1 MKRRIIFVLGAI
13 TATALTLSTTLP
25 AQAITP
31 TISEVRYLNGP
42 AGDDE
47 VIGLALTSDAQTAVL
62 TSDADQAWVVDVS
75 SNVATEI
82 LGMSRPGAVV
92 LDSQETYAYIVSDY
106 FEVTKVDLA
115 TAEVDDVWTDT
126 SSSFY
131 ATELFLSPDG
141 ARLFGVGLSGS
152 WPNFTPGVVALDF
165 YSGVI
170 SQYDAPNVGLP
181 NQAAF
186 HEASGQILI
195 PYSSDSTGFDIF
207 DTTSNTVTDVPWAG
221 AGNLVACDSQ
231 SGVTM
236 CLVDDNTSPYLAKV
250 SLAGSLVDTAYLDYD
265 AATAMLR
272 LDPAGSLAFVQTYSS
287 ASNPGSMQSFDT
299 ANMSALP
306 TLLTTVIEDPEN
318 MEIAADAGQLWIHGY
333 YAGSEYDGG
342 YHVVQYAEQDV
353 DSGEELANTGTD
365 LMMTGAL
372 AVVGALALGVGVMT
386 RSATRR
392 QRA

>member
-1 MKRRIIFVLGAI
+1 MRKRIVVGLGAI
-13 TATALTLSTTLP
+13 TATALTLSTALP
-25 AQAITP
+25 AQAYIP

-92 LDSQETYAYIVSDY
+92 LDSQETYAYIVSDF

-126 SSSFY
+126 SSNFY
-131 ATELFLSPDG
+131 ATELFLSSDG
-141 ARLFGVGLSGS
+141 ARLFGVGVSGS

-165 YSGVI
+165 SSGVI
-170 SQYDAPNVGLP
+170 SQYDAPNFGLP
-181 NQAAF
+181 NQAAY

-195 PYSSDSTGFDIF
+195 PYYVSGSTGFDIF
-207 DTTSNTVTDVPWAG
+207 DTASNTFTDDPWTAAG
-221 AGNLVACDSQ
+221 ALVACDSQ
-231 SGVTM
+231 SGVIM
-236 CLVDDNTSPYLAKV
+236 CLVDDTSPYLAKV
-250 SLAGSLVDTAYLDYD
+250 SLAGSVLDTVYLDFD
-265 AATAMLR
+265 AANAMLR
-272 LDPAGSLAFVQTYSS
+272 LPPGGSLAFVQTYSS
-287 ASNPGSMQSFDT
+287 ASNPGVMQSFDI

-318 MEIAADAGQLWIHGY
+318 LEIAADAGQLWIHGY
-333 YAGSEYDGG
+333 YGGSEYYGG
-342 YHVVQYAEQDV
+342 YHVVQYAEQEGG
-353 DSGEELANTGTD
+353 SGKLANTGAD
-365 LMMTGAL
+365 LTMTGAL
-372 AVVGALALGVGVMT
+372 AVVGALALGAGVMT
-386 RSATRR
+386 RRVARR
-392 QRA
+392 QRS

>member
-1 MKRRIIFVLGAI
+1 MSRRIIFGLGAI
-13 TATALTLSTTLP
+13 TATALTLSTALP
-25 AQAITP
+25 AQAHIP

-92 LDSQETYAYIVSDY
+92 LDSQETYAYIVSDF

-126 SSSFY
+126 SSNFY

-141 ARLFGVGLSGS
+141 ARLFGVGVSGS

-165 YSGVI
+165 SSGVI
-170 SQYDAPNVGLP
+170 SQYDAPNLGLP
-181 NQAAF
+181 NQAAY

-195 PYSSDSTGFDIF
+195 PYYVPGSTGFDIF
-207 DTTSNTVTDVPWAG
+207 DTASNTFTDDPWTAAG
-221 AGNLVACDSQ
+221 ALVACDSQ
-231 SGVTM
+231 SGVIM
-236 CLVDDNTSPYLAKV
+236 CLVDDSSPYLAKV
-250 SLAGSLVDTAYLDYD
+250 SLAGSVLDTVSLDFD
-265 AATAMLR
+265 AANAMLR
-272 LDPAGSLAFVQTYSS
+272 LPPDGSLAFVQTYST
-287 ASNPGSMQSFDT
+287 ASNPGVMQSFDI

-333 YAGSEYDGG
+333 YGGSEYDGG
-342 YHVVQYAEQDV
+342 YHVVQYAEQEGG
-353 DSGEELANTGTD
+353 SGEELANTGAD
-365 LMMTGAL
+365 LAISGAV
-372 AVVGALALGVGVMT
+372 AVIGALALGAGVMT
-386 RSATRR
+386 RRVAHR
-392 QRA
+392 QRS